1 MSTGSGCAR
10 SERARRHDLGC
21 NRDRGRACRSHGR
34 SAIVDRRC
42 PRAAR
47 REETISS
54 PEGVRRL
61 PEPFCPHRARAGRAG
76 NSGHASSAGA
86 SSATFISASTVD
98 RYGWRCRVEAPSR
111 EQSSTRR
118 WPRVPSTPDACFS
131 TERSR
136 TSARF
141 PMACAA
147 CVSRGTGTGAQ
158 ASARAVLVAS
168 GLGKG
173 VISSAQEPATLVASG
188 SRIGAGCRLTSAP
201 AAYSDNAVFMA
212 IGAGG
217 YVGMV
222 RQEDGSLNVAATFD
236 PALVRR
242 VRTPGAAAL
251 EVLEEAGAPVVGGL
265 ADAEWRG
272 TAGLT
277 RRTTPLAHDRLFF
290 LGDAAGYVEPF
301 TGEGIAWALASARA
315 VEPLALRAIDR
326 WHPRLAREWARTHR
340 RVIGRRQ
347 LVCRALALGLAQ
359 PWLVRIGFE
368 TLERV
373 PLAASC
379 VMRLLNTP
387 SVFSTA
393 SGTCPS

>member
-1 MSTGSGCAR
+1 MSPDPA
-10 SERARRHDLGC
+10 AHDLKELDGTTW
-21 NRDRGRACRSHGR
+21 H
-34 SAIVDRRC
+34 AIVIGAG
-42 PRAAR
+42 PAGAMAAR
-47 REETISS
+47 RLSVAGARVLLVEKKRFPRPKVCGACLS
-54 PEGVRRL
+54 PWALDELERAGLGSLVARLGGRELSEFHLRVRGRSLRLAMSGGRAVSREKLDQALAASAVDAGCVFLDGSLAQVGPVSGGVRRVQL
-61 PEPFCPHRARAGRAG
+61 SQH
-76 NSGHASSAGA
+76 GA
-86 SSATFISASTVD
+86 
-98 RYGWRCRVEAPSR
+98 
-111 EQSSTRR
+111 
-118 WPRVPSTPDACFS
+118 DAQV
-131 TERSR
+131 T
-136 TSARF
+136 
-141 PMACAA
+141 
-147 CVSRGTGTGAQ
+147 
-158 ASARAVLVAS
+158 ARAVLIAT

-173 VISSAQEPATLVASG
+173 VISSAQEPATLVANG

-201 AAYSDNAVFMA
+201 AAYSENAVFMA

-222 RQEDGSLNVAATFD
+222 RLEDGSLNVAATFD

-242 VRTPGAAAL
+242 VHTPGAAAL
-251 EVLEEAGAPVVGGL
+251 QVLEEAGALAVCGL

-277 RRTTPLAHDRLFF
+277 RRTIPLAHDRLFF

-301 TGEGIAWALASARA
+301 TGEGIAWAFASARA
-315 VEPLALRAIDR
+315 VEPLALGAINC
-326 WHPRLAREWARTHR
+326 WHPRLARQWARTHR
-340 RVIGRRQ
+340 RLVGRRQ

-373 PLAASC
+373 PLAATC

-387 SVFSTA
+387 SVYSTA